1 MKIRVGSRGSLLALT
16 QAREVIY
23 EIKKRFPDIDIE
35 LIIIKTLGDKD
46 LQSFEKINTI
56 GVFVK
61 EIEEALIKNK
71 IDIAVHSLKDLPTLM
86 PEELDLGAVLK
97 RANSQDVLIS
107 TKYSWDDLPENALI
121 GTSSL
126 RRRAQLLNAC
136 PNLKFTDLRG
146 NIETRLKKLI
156 SENLD
161 AIVCA
166 HAAFIRLNILDG
178 ACRVA
183 GENYL
188 PYSFTPLPKEI
199 MLPAVCQG
207 IIGIEFKRDNL
218 EIKEILKKINHDKTF
233 FEASAERQFLNT
245 LGGGCLVPAGA
256 IAEIKGN
263 AMEIEGFHA
272 NNDGTNLKREKLIY
286 PLEKM
291 NEIGQDLAEKLKT
304 GNRE

>member
-1 MKIRVGSRGSLLALT
+1 MKIRVGSRGSILALT
-16 QAREVIY
+16 QAKEVIY
-23 EIKKRFPDIDIE
+23 EIKNKFPDIDIE
-35 LIIIKTLGDKD
+35 LIIIKTTGDKD

-61 EIEEALIKNK
+61 EIEDALLKDK
-71 IDIAVHSLKDLPTLM
+71 IDIAVHSLKDLPTLI
-86 PEELDLGAVLK
+86 PEDLDLGAVLK
-97 RANSQDVLIS
+97 RANPQDLLIS

-161 AIVCA
+161 AIICA
-166 HAAFIRLNILDG
+166 HAAFIRLNIIDE
-178 ACRVA
+178 ACRVTN
-183 GENYL
+183 ESYL
-188 PYSFTPLPKEI
+188 SYNFTPLPKEI
-199 MLPAVCQG
+199 MIPAVCQG
-207 IIGIEFKRDNL
+207 IIGIEFNRNNS
-218 EIKEILKKINHDKTF
+218 EIKEILNKINHYKTF
-233 FEASAERQFLNT
+233 YEASAERQFLNT

-256 IAEIKGN
+256 LAEIKGN
-263 AMEIEGFHA
+263 TIEIEGFHA
-272 NNDGTNLKREKLIY
+272 DNDGTNLKREKLIY

-291 NEIGQDLAEKLKT
+291 NIIGKDLANKIKET
-304 GNRE
+304 I